1 MSSLSDIMRSPHNA
15 VSDVITELGMAGS
28 VQDTVTQDPLNPMRW
43 LVTFE
48 SHPGALIHSRLYAEV
63 LQGNPYASACVL
75 EKQNVGFRAMNR
87 IMNRLMDRLED
98 PPRSSPASGQ
108 PPLGGSPPPSPP
120 QDRRGPLE
128 DGRTRNVRPR
138 RHR

>member
-1 MSSLSDIMRSPHNA
+1 MVCLSDTMRSPHNA

-28 VQDTVTQDPLNPMRW
+28 VQETVTQDPLDPMRW

-48 SHPGALIHSRLYAEV
+48 SLPGTLIHSRLHVEV
-63 LQGNPYASACVL
+63 LQGNPHASACVL
-75 EKQNVGFRAMNR
+75 EKQNVGYMAMNR

-98 PPRSSPASGQ
+98 PPRSSRALGQ

-120 QDRRGPLE
+120 QDRRGPPE
-128 DGRTRNVRPR
+128 DGRRRNVRPR